1 MDFNQVQAIV
11 KGLKEGKD
19 ELLPFV
25 SEVVEMLEEFG
36 SVIEPSFKKL
46 FIKKSVEYVKEK
58 FELLMASGFTREE
71 AFQIILADKQ
81 MYQRSFNNG
90 MKSSKK

>member
-11 KGLKEGKD
+11 KELKEGKD
-19 ELLPFV
+19 ELLPLV

-36 SVIEPSFKKL
+36 SVIEPAFKKL

-71 AFQIILADKQ
+71 AFHIILADKQ

-90 MKSSKK
+90 LKSSKK

>member
-1 MDFNQVQAIV
+1 VDFNQVQAIV
-11 KGLKEGKD
+11 KELKEGKD
-19 ELLPFV
+19 ELLPLV

-36 SVIEPSFKKL
+36 SVIEPAFKKL

-71 AFQIILADKQ
+71 AFHIILADKQ
-81 MYQRSFNNG
+81 MYQRSFNKMG
-90 MKSSKK
+90 